1 MMNPIAFNLFGLSV
15 RWYGVIIT
23 LGILISGY
31 IAILNAKRVNIKADD
46 ITDYMLIA
54 MPFCIIG
61 ARLYYVFFQ
70 WEYYKGDIFKII
82 NTREGGLAIHGGI
95 IAGILV
101 AYFYC
106 KRRKLKFLEFFDII
120 CVSIPLGQSIG
131 RWGNFTNSEAYGTP
145 TNLPWAIEINGN
157 MVHPTFL
164 YESLWNFILFIFLM
178 RLFRRKKFNG
188 QIISLYLMIY
198 SVGRFFIEYLRT
210 DALMI
215 MGLRTAQI
223 TSIILILSGACLYLF
238 CKKRKKD

>member
-1 MMNPIAFNLFGLSV
+1 MNPIAFNLFGVSV

-23 LGILISGY
+23 FGIIISGY
-31 IAILNAKRVNIKADD
+31 IAISNAKKVNIKADD
-46 ITDYMLIA
+46 ITDYILVA

-70 WEYYKGDIFKII
+70 WEYYKGEII
-82 NTREGGLAIHGGI
+82 NVRQGGLAIHGGI

-106 KRRKLKFLEFFDII
+106 KNKKLKFLEFFDII

-131 RWGNFTNSEAYGTP
+131 RWGNFTNSEAYGTQ

-164 YESLWNFILFIFLM
+164 YESLWNLSLFIFLM
-178 RLFRRKKFNG
+178 ILFRRKRFDG
-188 QIISLYLMIY
+188 QIISLYLIIY

-223 TSIILILSGACLYLF
+223 TSIILILLGIILYVY
-238 CKKRKKD
+238 CKNRKVN